1 MGEQFHCKLENWMRK
16 YIAGLKV
23 ARVKIPGLKISRVKI
38 PGEKISRMKIAS
50 MKIPRFVNYHPIFSL
65 ISSWHSTAFS
75 ADFPGKK

>member
-38 PGEKISRMKIAS
+38 PGEKIAGVKIA
-50 MKIPRFVNYHPIFSL
+50 RF
-65 ISSWHSTAFS
+65 
-75 ADFPGKK
+75 

>member
-1 MGEQFHCKLENWMRK
+1 MRK

-65 ISSWHSTAFS
+65 ISSSHNTAFS
-75 ADFPGKK
+75 DDFPGKK